1 MRISVRVRCSTI
13 VASATFLPR
22 LSFHNHSRKGL
33 FACEELPHSGDILDM
48 RRAYCCFFTTFIF
61 VIGCAQNHDKTVGF
75 AGKRQDRI
83 QSVSRDYDQR
93 EEVDD
98 DALNFRNGNFD
109 PDPDY
114 RYF

>member
-1 MRISVRVRCSTI
+1 MRR
-13 VASATFLPR
+13 
-22 LSFHNHSRKGL
+22 
-33 FACEELPHSGDILDM
+33 DMLDM

-75 AGKRQDRI
+75 AGKPQDRI
-83 QSVSRDYDQR
+83 QSVSGDYDQR

-114 RYF
+114 LYF